1 VLFGEQTGV
10 SFVRGIG
17 RGVLNLP
24 LNLLTAISS
33 FSDMVSYLRLFA
45 IGLASK
51 EVAVAFN
58 RLALEVGFDSVI
70 AALGAA
76 LLVLLGHSV
85 NLLLG
90 ALGVV
95 VHGLRLNLLEFS
107 RHLNVTWSGIPY
119 EPFRV
124 LTASDLNPAS
134 PGAPTPNPPSMIL

>member
-1 VLFGEQTGV
+1 
-10 SFVRGIG
+10 
-17 RGVLNLP
+17 
-24 LNLLTAISS
+24 
-33 FSDMVSYLRLFA
+33 LFA

-58 RLALEVGFDSVI
+58 RLALEVGFDDVV

-107 RHLNVTWSGIPY
+107 RHLNMTWSGIPY
-119 EPFRV
+119 EPFRL
-124 LTASDLNPAS
+124 LTASDLDPGS
-134 PGAPTPNPPSMIL
+134 PGAPTLTSNR